1 MRLVEESV
9 RTWNCYSAF
18 TFKITGNHRG
28 DDDKDSAKRRR
39 LEEKGVR
46 CVAGK

>member
-1 MRLVEESV
+1 MLELGTAIV
-9 RTWNCYSAF
+9 F